1 MPIPRSAARPAAAH
15 LAAAHL
21 AAVLLALAPL
31 PALANPAPLAL
42 TGPLA
47 AAVGQAAA
55 TPGIDADE
63 AAAIMAAIMAGSA
76 SNPATAINAEEQAL
90 LQALSKARAPFPV
103 TLDGRP
109 ATIGPLQPEAARFMD
124 LIFRGNPNA
133 GAQLQAGNPE
143 LQLHLARLYGLPDQ
157 GSVSQAR
164 MLMATDLMQ
173 AWRNSTVGNSYEP
186 LRQKLGSANRLY
198 EAAAPATRKSGR
210 RLLFSAMDLVDRQAN
225 DSVPD
230 FLYQWLKN

>member
-1 MPIPRSAARPAAAH
+1 MPLPRSAARPAADH

-47 AAVGQAAA
+47 AAVGQTAA

-90 LQALSKARAPFPV
+90 LQALSKARAPSPSRWTDAPPRSV
-103 TLDGRP
+103 RSSP
-109 ATIGPLQPEAARFMD
+109 KP
-124 LIFRGNPNA
+124 RG
-133 GAQLQAGNPE
+133 
-143 LQLHLARLYGLPDQ
+143 
-157 GSVSQAR
+157 SW
-164 MLMATDLMQ
+164 T
-173 AWRNSTVGNSYEP
+173 
-186 LRQKLGSANRLY
+186 
-198 EAAAPATRKSGR
+198 
-210 RLLFSAMDLVDRQAN
+210 
-225 DSVPD
+225 
-230 FLYQWLKN
+230 